1 MDIIFQPWPNVMF
14 WLSVAIVCLFGA
26 MSPGPSLAII
36 INHSLSQGKI
46 AGIFAAVAHG
56 VGIGLFAFATLFG
69 LVVAVDKNP
78 LLFDVIQALGSLFL
92 LYVAAKL
99 LLAPIQR
106 ESNLSVAVK
115 SSYWAA
121 ARDGFLI
128 ALVNPKIIIFFT
140 ALFSQF
146 VRPESAT
153 GEKVVLTVIAG
164 GIDMLWYILVVLLLS
179 RSASMVGFYRKS
191 WLIDKVFGVVLAVI
205 SIYFIIQILQR
216 GGFI

>member
-1 MDIIFQPWPNVMF
+1 MHIIFQTWPNVMF
-14 WLSVAIVCLFGA
+14 WFSVTIVCLLGA

-46 AGIFAAVAHG
+46 AGFFAAVAHG
-56 VGIGLFAFATLFG
+56 VGIGLFAFATVFG

-78 LLFDVIQALGSLFL
+78 LLFDVIQTLGSLFL
-92 LYVAAKL
+92 LYLAAKL

-106 ESNLSVAVK
+106 ENNLSVVVK

-146 VRPESAT
+146 VRPESDT
-153 GEKVVLTVIAG
+153 GEKLALTVIAG

-179 RSASMVGFYRKS
+179 RSASMAGFYRKS
-191 WLIDKVFGVVLAVI
+191 WLIDKAFGFVLAII
-205 SIYFIIQILQR
+205 SIYFITQILQR